1 MFTYNGA
8 VLHCMYYVENW
19 NVCFKRRKKVQLEM
33 LETTMACMHIY
44 PELGT
49 YLSSCSLKNNPAEK
63 MMENYIAHPSVS
75 VSVWSKEVT

>member
-1 MFTYNGA
+1 MSVLKGGKSSTGNVWNHNGLYA
-8 VLHCMYYVENW
+8 YIPRV
-19 NVCFKRRKKVQLEM
+19 R
-33 LETTMACMHIY
+33 
-44 PELGT
+44 